1 MAFAEHD
8 DVVEAVAADAADEPF
23 NVWILPRAPRRAEN
37 LMDAHA
43 LDATPEWDSEDR
55 IAIP

>member
-1 MAFAEHD
+1 MACIEHD
-8 DVVEAVAADAADEPF
+8 EMVEAVAADAADEPL
-23 NVWILPRAPRRAEN
+23 NVWILPRAARCAEN

-43 LDATPEWDSEDR
+43 FDATPEWDSEDR

>member
-1 MAFAEHD
+1 MARIEYD
-8 DVVEAVAADAADEPF
+8 EMVEAVAADAADEPF

-37 LMDAHA
+37 LIDAHA
-43 LDATPEWDSEDR
+43 LDATPERDSEDR